1 MTEKKS
7 DFSYGGQAVMEG
19 VMMRG
24 ASSMAVA
31 VRQPDGEVIIHTE
44 DLNPHIY
51 TGSISKV
58 PFLRAM
64 TSLWDVL
71 VLGIRTLMFSAE
83 VALGEDEEVEFSG
96 PVAWG
101 TVAVS
106 FALGIGL
113 FFVVPLLLVGLI
125 DRFIESSFV
134 SNVIEGAIRMTIFI
148 VYIWLIGRVPD
159 IRRVFGYH
167 GAEHKTINAYEDGAE
182 LTPDNVAQY
191 STAHYRCGT
200 AFLLSVMVIS
210 ILVFSLLGR
219 PPLPLR
225 ILSRI
230 VLIPVVAGLAYEWI
244 KFTNRHRT
252 NPIIRVVAKPNL
264 ALQSLTTREPDSSML
279 EVAIAALK
287 RVLEGE
293 GGELPAESASK
304 LQLAGSGRRSPA
316 GSVRTRPSAYGATR
330 VARQFNLPQAML

>member
-51 TGSISKV
+51 TGSISKI
-58 PFLRAM
+58 PFLRAL

-125 DRFIESSFV
+125 DRFIASSFA
-134 SNVIEGAIRMTIFI
+134 SNIIEGAIRMIIFI
-148 VYIWLIGRVPD
+148 VYIWLIGRVAD
-159 IRRVFGYH
+159 ISRVFGYH
-167 GAEHKTINAYEDGAE
+167 GAEHKTINAYEDGAH
-182 LTPDNVAQY
+182 LTPDSVARY
-191 STAHYRCGT
+191 STSHYRCGT

-230 VLIPVVAGLAYEWI
+230 VLIPVVAGIAYEWI

-252 NPIIRVVAKPNL
+252 NPVIRVVAKPNL

-293 GGELPAESASK
+293 GGELPAES
-304 LQLAGSGRRSPA
+304 
-316 GSVRTRPSAYGATR
+316 
-330 VARQFNLPQAML
+330 N